1 MIAINF
7 SSFLFS
13 SFSEAAL
20 APEPLVSDIITEPK
34 NHKEIVE
41 QPTTSSLLS
50 TALVP
55 IHDKR
60 WQFDGGRIKSNF
72 GFLPTLRSNM
82 TKEESRRIMEMKE
95 ERHRLKMEILQLE
108 KEAVQNK
115 IQNSNDDCHVKL
127 IEEEIS
133 VLA

>member
-1 MIAINF
+1 MSAMNLL
-7 SSFLFS
+7 SFLFS

-20 APEPLVSDIITEPK
+20 PTEPLVTDIIPETK
-34 NHKEIVE
+34 SHKEIVE
-41 QPTTSSLLS
+41 QPTTSSFLS

-55 IHDKR
+55 MHDKR

-72 GFLPTLRSNM
+72 GFLPTVRSSM
-82 TKEESRRIMEMKE
+82 TKEERRRIMEMKE

-115 IQNSNDDCHVKL
+115 IQNNNDDSHLKL
-127 IEEEIS
+127 IEEE
-133 VLA
+133 VLVFS